1 MATVTITEILGGD
14 NIAASRVVLNNNF
27 TLLQNAINT
36 LETRLNTS
44 YVPGGSLN
52 VGDIQALKYNRAVT
66 TNIFLCQASGQIDGN
81 LSIGTALSPST
92 LAILGNVNI
101 STALSVDGDVT
112 FTNTTGTD
120 TFSNQLDTT
129 VNGASTNTQLG
140 AVNTKS
146 PLVLT
151 QGLAGGSLLAAMP
164 AAGRQVVHLSVA
176 AYTGVAPN
184 DKDVFTM
191 PPIAGYA
198 TGQIFTLALDTLAGV
213 NTTFVLDNTTNWDP
227 AFNATAVP
235 AGIRLNNTFNAA
247 TDPRFAGI
255 WITVIKGV
263 NGWKVI
269 GSHPDVLYI

>member
-52 VGDIQALKYNRAVT
+52 VGDVQVLKYNRAVS

-81 LSIGTALSPST
+81 LSIGTALSPSAV
-92 LAILGNVNI
+92 AILGSI
-101 STALSVDGDVT
+101 SASTTLGVDGAVN
-112 FTNTTGTD
+112 FNNTATTSV
-120 TFSNQLDTT
+120 FNNQLDTR
-129 VNGASTNTQLG
+129 VNGSDTNTQLG
-140 AVNTKS
+140 TVNTKS
-146 PLVLT
+146 PLILT
-151 QGLAGGSLLAAMP
+151 QGLAAGSLLAAMP
-164 AAGRQVVHLSVA
+164 VSGRQVVHLSVA

-184 DKDVFTM
+184 NIDTFTM
-191 PPIAGYA
+191 PPIAGYT
-198 TGQIFTLALDTLAGV
+198 TGQIFTFVLDNLAAA
-213 NTTFVLDNTTNWDP
+213 NTTFIIDNTTNWDP
-227 AFNATAVP
+227 AFDATAVP
-235 AGIRLNNTFNAA
+235 AGIRLNDTFNAA

-263 NGWKVI
+263 AGWKVI
-269 GSHPDVLYI
+269 GAHPDVLYI